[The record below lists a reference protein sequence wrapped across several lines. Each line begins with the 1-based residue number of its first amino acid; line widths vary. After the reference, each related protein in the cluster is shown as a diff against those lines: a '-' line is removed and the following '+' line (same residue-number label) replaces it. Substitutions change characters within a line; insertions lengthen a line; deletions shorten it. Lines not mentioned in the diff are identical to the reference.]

1 MEKGPL
7 WMARS
12 GRMFVTLALAPVAVA
27 LAGTFTPTR
36 AADAGAAAPA
46 PAIPACVAVKTD
58 SRYVPYGYNHVVTLT
73 NGCAREARCLVST
86 DVNPEQR
93 SVDVPSS
100 QAVEVLTFMGSPS
113 STFTA
118 KVTCKLR

>member
-7 WMARS
+7 SMARS
-12 GRMFVTLALAPVAVA
+12 GRMVVTLALASIAVA
-27 LAGTFTPTR
+27 LAGTVTPSR
-36 AADAGAAAPA
+36 AADAGAPA
-46 PAIPACVAVKTD
+46 PAIPACVAVKSD
-58 SRYVPYGYNHVVTLT
+58 SRYVPYGYNHIVTLT

-93 SVDVPSS
+93 SVDVASN

-118 KVTCKLR
+118 KVSCKLK

>member
-1 MEKGPL
+1 
-7 WMARS
+7 MARS
-12 GRMFVTLALAPVAVA
+12 GRWFVTLALAPLAVA
-27 LAGTFTPTR
+27 LAGTVTPTR
-36 AADAGAAAPA
+36 AADGGKPP
-46 PAIPACVAVKTD
+46 PAIPACVAVKSD
-58 SRYVPYGYNHVVTLT
+58 SRYVPYGYNHIVTLT

-113 STFTA
+113 SAFTA
-118 KVTCKLR
+118 KVSCKLK